1 MNTGLIDHIETGTE
15 RMASALFGGAVGFA
29 VYGWLGAVVPQP
41 QLWAWMGASGLG
53 AYLLSAQALKAK
65 ARHARDF
72 TLSIFDVRDIEDFMS
87 DDELLLT
94 NADQLDPSELVLTDA
109 DQFEAP
115 VMLLTAEDQ
124 LDPSEL
130 LLTETDQIDPTT
142 EGELVLTD
150 ADRLEVKSPSPQP
163 LVLDDIL
170 AELGPG
176 SRVVRLFDPKA
187 MPTPGQLKSRI
198 DSHLDQAPSP
208 SAPSDAS
215 EALSAALAELRRS
228 LR

>member
-1 MNTGLIDHIETGTE
+1 
-15 RMASALFGGAVGFA
+15 
-29 VYGWLGAVVPQP
+29 
-41 QLWAWMGASGLG
+41 MGASGLG

-109 DQFEAP
+109 DQLEPP

-187 MPTPGQLKSRI
+187 MFARVI
-198 DSHLDQAPSP
+198 APANGLVPALIGTKRSVNLAIAGKG
-208 SAPSDAS
+208 SWTRWRGTA
-215 EALSAALAELRRS
+215 ALSK
-228 LR
+228 